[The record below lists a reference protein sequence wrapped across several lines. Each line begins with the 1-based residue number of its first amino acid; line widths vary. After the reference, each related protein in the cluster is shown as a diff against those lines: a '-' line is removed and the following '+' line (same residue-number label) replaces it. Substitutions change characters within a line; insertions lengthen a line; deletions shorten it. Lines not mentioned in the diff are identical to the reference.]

1 MGRNASFKEN
11 VRTIIHY
18 GKKINRKHEFVR
30 CIRENEW
37 PHLEVVLKLSPTLI
51 AFQDQDGNTGLHLAV
66 KYKRIRV
73 LHLLLDHSDINGVI
87 DDVLNKTNNEGL
99 TPLAMATAMGC
110 EDLVATIQSK
120 TVKLQDGENVLHRFA
135 QDNQPTSI
143 RHYLATFYKESNPL
157 QMCLQVNK
165 EGDFPALLA
174 AKNGNKEALEVLL
187 YFFHQFGSN
196 NQDQLHR
203 FVHHQNKQRQSLL
216 TYLSHYRNVSP
227 SGLATLLDMEFK
239 AHNQDS
245 MATKTCIRDTL
256 GSSQGARFCLNLF
269 LKMHQRPNRFEI
281 AQKIVTVFS
290 LTVLIPKI
298 LMISDM
304 VSDCAL
310 IRDYR
315 HDWWEEAH
323 NATLNVTSLDR
334 CLEQDQS
341 PDIIEG
347 CYARLISGKE
357 RFLMTLVIFLM
368 PFLLYYFELLR
379 FRPFSEWLEHKRDPQ
394 MSKCKMGII
403 HWIIR
408 PLVNTLYLI
417 TWPIVT
423 AVRKFFFRFK
433 LEWAA
438 KGCDIQTYRTKER
451 TATAASS
458 RAQIIEACTEA
469 SFQPMLQFY
478 LIFQDIAPLSWSG
491 PILSELQKIIATHSL
506 PLFAGILSVI
516 TLAGAYTTRYR
527 ENKEFA
533 ITLGASAFFFFSLL
547 FQISSRMVCF
557 QMFAFALGPGNFWW
571 AIIASCVHVCI
582 MTSLHL
588 IFSNSMAQWSQ
599 RPRDHRSGSFYRS
612 LLAIRQCFLV
622 IHNAFLNGLANIYVY
637 NNLEIN
643 NTLPKI
649 RKKLLTSM
657 QSAVEE
663 APEEGIT
670 LKRLRRPSVVKAFV
684 SDLIWPNYLTSNK
697 PIVPDIER
705 ESFLTY
711 VHSDQ
716 VQPSLFRQFLFEM
729 VFFME
734 NVAMLAFSITNNKY
748 FRKNKFFPTLAIGCY
763 GVGMIMKVIFY
774 NICHPWA
781 SLIRPSSCCNYT
793 SSCTLLSKTYDY
805 EIAFMSCHV
814 TRRRSSASH
823 EGCHHRNEEYRSIPQ
838 RESIL

>member
-1 MGRNASFKEN
+1 MGRNSFKDN

-18 GKKINRKHEFVR
+18 GKKINRKQEFVR
-30 CIRENEW
+30 CIQENELA
-37 PHLEVVLKLSPTLI
+37 HLEVVLKLSPTLI

-73 LHLLLDHSDINGVI
+73 LHMLLDHSDINGVI
-87 DDVLNKTNNEGL
+87 DDVLQKTNNDGL
-99 TPLAMATAMGC
+99 TPLEMANAMQS

-120 TVKLQDGENVLHRFA
+120 MVKLQDGENVLHRFA

-165 EGDFPALLA
+165 DGDFPALLA

-239 AHNQDS
+239 AHNQDA
-245 MATKTCIRDTL
+245 MATKQCIRDTL
-256 GSSQGARFCLNLF
+256 GSSQGARFCLKLF

-290 LTVLIPKI
+290 LTVVIPKV

-315 HDWWEEAH
+315 QDWWNESQ
-323 NATLNVTSLDR
+323 NATMNSTFLDR
-334 CLEQDQS
+334 CWAHDEN
-341 PDIIEG
+341 PDVKEG

-357 RFLMTLVIFLM
+357 RFMMTLVIFLM

-379 FRPFSEWLEHKRDPQ
+379 FRPFSAWLEQRRDPNA
-394 MSKCKMGII
+394 SKCKSGCT
-403 HWIIR
+403 HWILR

-417 TWPIVT
+417 TWPIVP
-423 AVRKFFFRFK
+423 AIRKFFFRFK

-438 KGCDIQTYRTKER
+438 KGSDIQTYRSKER

-478 LIFQDIAPLSWSG
+478 LIFQDIAPLRWDG
-491 PILSELQKIIATHSL
+491 PLLSELKKILDTHSL
-506 PLFAGILSVI
+506 PLFSGIISII

-533 ITLGASAFFFFSLL
+533 ITIGASAFFFLSLL
-547 FQISSRMVCF
+547 FQIASRMVCF

-571 AIIASCVHVCI
+571 AIVASCIHVCI

-588 IFSNSMAQWSQ
+588 IFSNSWAQWSQ
-599 RPRDHRSGSFYRS
+599 RPRERAYGTFYQS
-612 LLAIRQCFLV
+612 LLAIRQYFLV
-622 IHNAFLNGLANIYVY
+622 IHNALLNGLSNMYVY

-643 NTLPKI
+643 NSLPQI

-657 QSAVEE
+657 QSTREE

-684 SDLIWPNYLTSNK
+684 SDLIWPSFLTSS
-697 PIVPDIER
+697 PPTVQDIEKETFR
-705 ESFLTY
+705 TY

-716 VQPSLFRQFLFEM
+716 IQPSLFRQCVFEIIFFL
-729 VFFME
+729 E
-734 NVAMLAFSITNNKY
+734 NVAMLAFSITANKY
-748 FRKNKFFPTLAIGCY
+748 FSKNKFFPSLAIGCY
-763 GVGMIMKVIFY
+763 CVGMIMKVLFY
-774 NICHPWA
+774 NLCHPWA
-781 SLIRPSSCCNYT
+781 SLIRPDSCCVYNSSCIF
-793 SSCTLLSKTYDY
+793 LSKTYDY
-805 EIAFMSCHV
+805 EISLKNCHV
-814 TRRRSSASH
+814 TRRRASFAH
-823 EGCHHRNEEYRSIPQ
+823 EGCYHHQEEYKPVQQ
-838 RESIL
+838 RESFV